1 MAIPRNLPSGFV
13 TKGGKTILTLD
24 ELSGMVAENLKGR
37 ESAVKDA
44 ENLISS
50 NAEKEFLKLQN
61 RKTINAVQKKFREE
75 QSDIKLKAIKK
86 AREKLSEGDEI
97 NDVIEE
103 LADEIASKNAFHVSK
118 ILDDSM
124 SSKNR
129 G

>member
-1 MAIPRNLPSGFV
+1 MNEITLVSRE
-13 TKGGKTILTLD
+13 LTFFD
-24 ELSGMVAENLKGR
+24 MEFQ
-37 ESAVKDA
+37 ESD
-44 ENLISS
+44 IS
-50 NAEKEFLKLQN
+50 NNDKLQN
-61 RKTINAVQKKFREE
+61 I
-75 QSDIKLKAIKK
+75 
-86 AREKLSEGDEI
+86 I

>member
-1 MAIPRNLPSGFV
+1 MPSGFV

>member
-1 MAIPRNLPSGFV
+1 
-13 TKGGKTILTLD
+13 
-24 ELSGMVAENLKGR
+24 
-37 ESAVKDA
+37 
-44 ENLISS
+44 
-50 NAEKEFLKLQN
+50 LKLQN